1 MGMPL
6 CQSRSQI
13 VSVAVLRWP
22 KTPETWTSSR
32 KAFVMCG
39 RISLFAELGD
49 LASQFRFALGQTND
63 DYRPSWNIA
72 PTAPILVVRAEA
84 HERLASV
91 MSWGFTF
98 RNRSGGGSSRPLF
111 NARSETLAQ
120 RPAFRTAFAER
131 RCLIP
136 ANGFYE
142 WRSDG
147 GKKAPMWIHRA
158 DERPFAFAGIYN
170 TRPNEA
176 ASVITCEPNSLMSA
190 IHNRM
195 PVILSNEHYDEW
207 LNPDADPETLN
218 ILLTSR
224 DWPDMTAWEVPNF
237 VNRAG
242 NDGPQLIE
250 RVDAATPRL
259 L

>member
-1 MGMPL
+1 
-6 CQSRSQI
+6 
-13 VSVAVLRWP
+13 
-22 KTPETWTSSR
+22 
-32 KAFVMCG
+32 MCG

-72 PTAPILVVRAEA
+72 PTAPILVIRADGN
-84 HERLASV
+84 ERSASV

-98 RNRSGGGSSRPLF
+98 RSRSGSGSSRPLF
-111 NARSETLAQ
+111 NARSETLGQ

-147 GKKAPMWIHRA
+147 GGKTPMWIHRP

-170 TRPNEA
+170 TRSSEA
-176 ASVITCEPNSLMSA
+176 GSVITCEPNSLMSP

-195 PVILSNEHYDEW
+195 PVILSDEQYDQW
-207 LNPDADPETLN
+207 LDPEADIDALSA
-218 ILLTSR
+218 LLMPR
-224 DWPDMTAWEVPNF
+224 DWPDMTAWDVSNT

-242 NDGPQLIE
+242 TDGPQLIE
-250 RVDAATPRL
+250 RVDGTTPRL

>member
-1 MGMPL
+1 
-6 CQSRSQI
+6 
-13 VSVAVLRWP
+13 
-22 KTPETWTSSR
+22 
-32 KAFVMCG
+32 MCG

-63 DYRPSWNIA
+63 DYRPSWNIP
-72 PTAPILVVRAEA
+72 PTAPILVVRSDGG
-84 HERLASV
+84 ERLASV

-98 RNRSGGGSSRPLF
+98 RSRSGGGSPSRPLF
-111 NARSETLAQ
+111 NARSETLSQ
-120 RPAFRTAFAER
+120 RPAFRAAFAER

-147 GKKAPMWIHRA
+147 GKKTPTWIHRE
-158 DERPFAFAGIYN
+158 DEQPFAFAGIYN
-170 TRPNEA
+170 IRPNEA
-176 ASVITCEPNSLMSA
+176 ASVITCAPNGLMSP

-195 PVILSNEHYDEW
+195 PVIISDDQYDDW
-207 LNPDADPETLN
+207 LDPDAEIGALSE
-218 ILLTSR
+218 LLTPR
-224 DWPDMTAWEVPNF
+224 EWPAMTAWDVSNA

-242 NDGPQLIE
+242 TDGPQLTE
-250 RVDAATPRL
+250 RTDTPAPRL

>member
-1 MGMPL
+1 
-6 CQSRSQI
+6 
-13 VSVAVLRWP
+13 
-22 KTPETWTSSR
+22 
-32 KAFVMCG
+32 MCG

-72 PTAPILVVRAEA
+72 PTAPILVIRSDGY
-84 HERLASV
+84 ERSASV

-98 RNRSGGGSSRPLF
+98 RSRSGSGSSRPLF
-111 NARSETLAQ
+111 NARSETLGQ
-120 RPAFRTAFAER
+120 RPSFRAAFAER

-147 GKKAPMWIHRA
+147 GGKTPMWIHRP

-170 TRPNEA
+170 ARPNETG
-176 ASVITCEPNSLMSA
+176 SVITCEPNSLMSP

-195 PVILSNEHYDEW
+195 PVILSAEQYDQW
-207 LNPDADPETLN
+207 LDPEADISALSA
-218 ILLTSR
+218 LLMPR
-224 DWPDMTAWEVPNF
+224 EWPDMTAWDVSNT

-242 NDGPQLIE
+242 TDGPQLIQ
-250 RVDAATPRL
+250 RVDGTTPRL

>member
-1 MGMPL
+1 
-6 CQSRSQI
+6 
-13 VSVAVLRWP
+13 
-22 KTPETWTSSR
+22 
-32 KAFVMCG
+32 MCG

-49 LASQFRFALGQTND
+49 LASQFRFALGQAND

-72 PTAPILVVRAEA
+72 PTASILVVRADA

-147 GKKAPMWIHRA
+147 GKKAPMWIHRG

-195 PVILSNEHYDEW
+195 PVILSDEYYDEW
-207 LNPDADPETLN
+207 LNPDADPEALN

-224 DWPDMTAWEVPNF
+224 EWPDMTAWEVPNS

-250 RVDAATPRL
+250 RVDAETPRL

>member
-1 MGMPL
+1 
-6 CQSRSQI
+6 
-13 VSVAVLRWP
+13 
-22 KTPETWTSSR
+22 
-32 KAFVMCG
+32 MCG

-72 PTAPILVVRAEA
+72 PTAPILVIRSDGY
-84 HERLASV
+84 ERSASV

-98 RNRSGGGSSRPLF
+98 RSRSGSGSSRPLF
-111 NARSETLAQ
+111 NARSETLGQ
-120 RPAFRTAFAER
+120 RPAFRAAFAER

-147 GKKAPMWIHRA
+147 GGKTPMWIHRP
-158 DERPFAFAGIYN
+158 DEQPFALAGIYN
-170 TRPNEA
+170 ARPSESG
-176 ASVITCEPNSLMSA
+176 SVITCEPNSLMSP

-195 PVILSNEHYDEW
+195 PVILSAEQYDQW
-207 LNPDADPETLN
+207 LDPEADIGALSA
-218 ILLTSR
+218 LLMPR
-224 DWPDMTAWEVPNF
+224 EWPDMTAWDVSNT

-242 NDGPQLIE
+242 TDGPQLIE
-250 RVDAATPRL
+250 RVDGTTPRL

>member
-1 MGMPL
+1 
-6 CQSRSQI
+6 
-13 VSVAVLRWP
+13 
-22 KTPETWTSSR
+22 
-32 KAFVMCG
+32 MCG

-63 DYRPSWNIA
+63 GYRPSWNIP
-72 PTAPILVVRAEA
+72 PTAPILVVRSDGG
-84 HERLASV
+84 ERLASV

-98 RNRSGGGSSRPLF
+98 RSRSGGGSASRPLF
-111 NARSETLAQ
+111 NARSETLSQ
-120 RPAFRTAFAER
+120 RPAFRAAFAER

-147 GKKAPMWIHRA
+147 GGKTPMWIHRE
-158 DERPFAFAGIYN
+158 DEQPFAFAGIYN
-170 TRPNEA
+170 IRPNEA
-176 ASVITCEPNSLMSA
+176 ASVITCAPNALMSP

-195 PVILSNEHYDEW
+195 PVILSDDRYDDW
-207 LNPDADPETLN
+207 LDPDADMNALSE
-218 ILLTSR
+218 LLTPR
-224 DWPDMTAWEVPNF
+224 EWQGMTAWDVSNA

-242 NDGPQLIE
+242 TDGPQLTE
-250 RVDAATPRL
+250 RADGAPPRL

>member
-1 MGMPL
+1 
-6 CQSRSQI
+6 
-13 VSVAVLRWP
+13 
-22 KTPETWTSSR
+22 
-32 KAFVMCG
+32 MCG

-72 PTAPILVVRAEA
+72 PTAPILVIRSDGN
-84 HERLASV
+84 ERLASV

-98 RNRSGGGSSRPLF
+98 RSRSGSGSSRPLF
-111 NARSETLAQ
+111 NARSETLEQ

-147 GKKAPMWIHRA
+147 GGKTPMWIHRP
-158 DERPFAFAGIYN
+158 DEQPFAFAGIYN
-170 TRPNEA
+170 ARPNEA
-176 ASVITCEPNSLMSA
+176 SSVITCEPNSLMSP

-195 PVILSNEHYDEW
+195 PVILSAEQYDQW
-207 LNPDADPETLN
+207 LDPEADIGALSA
-218 ILLTSR
+218 LLMPR
-224 DWPDMTAWEVPNF
+224 EWPDMTAWDVSNT

-242 NDGPQLIE
+242 TDGTQLIE
-250 RVDAATPRL
+250 RVDGTTPRL